1 MVSDTKPRREHDRTE
16 EPTRPR
22 YDFEVSVETAEEMVE
37 RPETVAVAMVHFE
50 PKTDKNDNMQTAVR
64 LAWQAADE
72 GAQIIAFPEMFLLPW
87 VFSSEEV
94 EEHRYLADPFNG
106 NIWTPLR
113 TLARDKQVVLV
124 CPFFERGEDG
134 HFYNSALVIDIHGE
148 IAGAYR
154 KRHLPPDNE
163 RLHLTP
169 GDGIFSAFQTAY
181 GRVGVYICY
190 DNFFP
195 EGARAIAL
203 DGADIVFAPSA
214 ATEQD
219 AAYKW
224 EIAIAGNAL
233 ANGIPWVRIN
243 RIEKPCYRAS
253 FVALASGEIIHVES
267 EEGFALV
274 EIDYAQ
280 SDRVRAKWP
289 FMEDRRPD
297 QYQELI
303 K

>member
-1 MVSDTKPRREHDRTE
+1 MMVQHDTKPHVEADLD
-16 EPTRPR
+16 PTRPR
-22 YDFEVSVETAEEMVE
+22 YDFEVSPELSDFIPA
-37 RPETVAVAMVHFE
+37 RPDGVRIALVHFE
-50 PKTDKNDNMQTAVR
+50 PEQHKSDNMQTAVR

-72 GAQIIAFPEMFLLPW
+72 GANIISFPEMFLLPW
-87 VFSSEEV
+87 VFASEEV
-94 EEHRYLADPFNG
+94 DAYEHLADPFNG

-124 CPFFERGEDG
+124 CPFFERGDDKRN
-134 HFYNSALVIDIHGE
+134 YNSCLVIDIHGE
-148 IAGAYR
+148 IAGCYR

-163 RLHLTP
+163 RLHITP

-214 ATEQD
+214 STEID
-219 AAYKW
+219 AAFKW
-224 EIAIAGNAL
+224 EIAIASHAL

-243 RIEKPCYRAS
+243 RIESPCYRAS
-253 FVALASGEIIHVES
+253 FVALASGEIVPVDS
-267 EEGFALV
+267 DEGFALV
-274 EIDYAQ
+274 EIDYTDT
-280 SDRVRAKWP
+280 DRVRAKWP

-297 QYQELI
+297 QYQVLV